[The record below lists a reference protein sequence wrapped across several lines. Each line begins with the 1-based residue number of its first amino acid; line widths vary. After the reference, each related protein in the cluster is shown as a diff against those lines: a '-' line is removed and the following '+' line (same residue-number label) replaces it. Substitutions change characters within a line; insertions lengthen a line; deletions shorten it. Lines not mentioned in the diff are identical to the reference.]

1 MSEEKAEDASAA
13 FTRVREVAE
22 FVRAAQERIST
33 LEAGIRTMRE
43 STRRDLQLAQ
53 DRVDDAERRCREAES
68 RRAELISL
76 ITEEL
81 PGGLS
86 LGQRPPSA
94 EIRPFQRPVQPP
106 SPDPMEGLRNTV
118 EEPDRPRAI
127 GE

>member
-68 RRAELISL
+68 ARRVDQLDHGGASRGPVLGPAPPVCRDPAISA
-76 ITEEL
+76 
-81 PGGLS
+81 PGTAS
-86 LGQRPPSA
+86 
-94 EIRPFQRPVQPP
+94 
-106 SPDPMEGLRNTV
+106 
-118 EEPDRPRAI
+118 
-127 GE
+127 